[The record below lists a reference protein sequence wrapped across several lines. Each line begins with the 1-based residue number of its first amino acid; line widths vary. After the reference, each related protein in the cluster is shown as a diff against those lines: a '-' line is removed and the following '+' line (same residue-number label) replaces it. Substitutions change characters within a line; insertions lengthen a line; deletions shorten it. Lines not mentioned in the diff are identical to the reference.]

1 MSTFAADTSLV
12 LTRELRPVVRDPFSV
27 IFAMVQPLVFLALFG
42 PLLDQ
47 VSGLGTASSLQW
59 FVPGIVVMSALF
71 AASTTGANLQQDIK
85 TGAHERL
92 LVTPLDRSALLVG
105 RAFKEVVPVLLQ
117 TAIIVA
123 VTIPF
128 GFRFEPLGAV
138 AGLLI
143 VAAFAVGLG
152 ALSHALALAAK
163 DNDWVFWGVQQT
175 LLFPL
180 LLLSGMLLPIEGAP
194 GWMQALSQANPL
206 THVVDAERA
215 LFDGRFAEASVGWG
229 VLSALVVLAV
239 GLWVGVRAT
248 KASAA

>member
-1 MSTFAADTSLV
+1 VSTFAADTSLV

-152 ALSHALALAAK
+152 ALSHSLALAAK

-215 LFDGRFAEASVGWG
+215 LFDGRVAEASVGWG

>member
-1 MSTFAADTSLV
+1 
-12 LTRELRPVVRDPFSV
+12 
-27 IFAMVQPLVFLALFG
+27 
-42 PLLDQ
+42 
-47 VSGLGTASSLQW
+47 
-59 FVPGIVVMSALF
+59 MSALF

-92 LVTPLDRSALLVG
+92 LVTPLNRSALLVG

-152 ALSHALALAAK
+152 ALSHSLALAAK

-180 LLLSGMLLPIEGAP
+180 LLLSGMLLPIDGGP

-215 LFDGRFAEASVGWG
+215 LFDGRFAEAAVGRG
-229 VLSALVVLAV
+229 VLSALVVLAI

>member
-47 VSGLGTASSLQW
+47 VSDLGTGSSLQW

>member
-92 LVTPLDRSALLVG
+92 LVTPLNRSALLVG

-138 AGLLI
+138 TGLLI

-229 VLSALVVLAV
+229 VLSALLVLAV

-248 KASAA
+248 KASAR